1 MFRIFLGKKSDFE
14 VVNYMS
20 RCKAFVYAGVEDF
33 GIAPVEAMA
42 SGSPI
47 IAFGKGGIL
56 DSVNCLSK
64 SKPNQ
69 LSNGILFKR
78 QTATDIIDTIGWFE
92 DKKIWKK
99 FKSQDL
105 HNYSK
110 RFSPEIFK
118 TKFDFFINK
127 VWQEFKI
134 KS

>member
-1 MFRIFLGKKSDFE
+1 
-14 VVNYMS
+14 MS

-69 LSNGILFKR
+69 LSNGILFRR

-99 FKSQDL
+99 FNPQDL
-105 HNYSK
+105 NNHAKNFSSK
-110 RFSPEIFK
+110 NFK
-118 TKFDFFINK
+118 TKFEISIGKALEKFK
-127 VWQEFKI
+127 KKI
-134 KS
+134 K